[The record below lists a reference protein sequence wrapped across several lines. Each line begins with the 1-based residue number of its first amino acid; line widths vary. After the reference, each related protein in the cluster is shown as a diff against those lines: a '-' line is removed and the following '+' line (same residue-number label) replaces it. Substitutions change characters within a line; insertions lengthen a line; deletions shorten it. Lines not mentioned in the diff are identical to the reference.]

1 MFERLKNAL
10 GAGSTK
16 LELDGLT
23 QWVTEH
29 MLAYRAPGSGL
40 RAPGSGLRAP
50 GSGLRARAVGAGG
63 VLEGHLL
70 DRPGDSPSVRY
81 ARDVFEHLSAR
92 ALHLFAQ
99 LRF

>member
-1 MFERLKNAL
+1 MFERQKNAL

-29 MLAYRAPGSGL
+29 MLAY
-40 RAPGSGLRAP
+40 RAP

>member
-23 QWVTEH
+23 QWGTEH
-29 MLAYRAPGSGL
+29 MLAY